1 MPRVAQYAFLPAGH
15 AAPEVNELREAY
27 SAHQRGHLVEAE
39 RGYLAALQQ
48 TPDEVDALHLLGVLR
63 HQQGRDPEAVGLL
76 QRAVALRP
84 RFAGAHLNLGNA
96 WKALKQFDEA
106 QASYRAALAVQPDFA
121 HAHFNL
127 ANTLVTLEH
136 HEEAIA
142 HFEQAVRLQPNHAAA
157 FNNLG
162 NSLAAL
168 HRHEAAAGAFYKAIQ
183 LQPGYAGAHNNLG
196 IALNALDRHEA
207 ALEQFRTALASQP
220 NFTLARF
227 NLGSTLDKLNRSAE
241 AIEPLERVASDQP
254 EFAPAHYALGNA
266 YANTGRLDDALIE
279 FDAAIATDPTFAL
292 AWQDLGTVA
301 YDLGNYAKAA
311 QALDQA
317 TQLRP
322 DLALAQYNRGLVALM
337 NGDFERGFDAYE
349 WRWNVWPRPDV
360 AAPAWRGGPLPETGP
375 RLLIHA
381 EQGLGD
387 TLQFVR
393 YVPRLVAAGAKVV
406 LEVQP
411 SLARLIAPSAE
422 AWGVELIER
431 GAKRPPVDAECP
443 LLSLPLALGTRA
455 NSIPRNVPYVM
466 APGLTSG
473 SGDGARRRVGIVW
486 SGAVRERRETRAIP
500 VSALTS
506 LFIVEDID
514 WVVLQPDVRDEDRD
528 RLAAWS
534 AIRYPARPKD
544 FADTADTIAS
554 LDLVVTID
562 TAVAHLAGA
571 MGRPV
576 WIMLPKGPDWRWGP
590 SASTTPWYPSAK
602 LFRQQNAGDWAG
614 VIEQISVALRSGGG

>member
-1 MPRVAQYAFLPAGH
+1 M
-15 AAPEVNELREAY
+15 NELREAY
-27 SAHQRGHLVEAE
+27 AAHQSGRLVEAE

-48 TPDEVDALHLLGVLR
+48 SPDEVDALHLLGVLR
-63 HQQGRDPEAVGLL
+63 HQQGRNAEAVELL
-76 QRAVALRP
+76 RRAVALRP

-96 WKALKQFDEA
+96 WKALRQFDEA

-136 HEEAIA
+136 HEDAIN
-142 HFEQAVRLQPNHAAA
+142 HFEQAVRLQPTHAAA

-168 HRHEAAAGAFYKAIQ
+168 QRHEAAAGAFYKAIQ

-196 IALNALDRHEA
+196 LALNALGRHDEA
-207 ALEQFRTALASQP
+207 LDQFRKALLTEP

-227 NLGSTLDKLNRSAE
+227 NYGTTLDKLSRSAD
-241 AIEPLERVASDQP
+241 AIEPLERVTRDQP
-254 EFAPAHYALGNA
+254 AFAPAHYALGNA
-266 YANTGRLDDALIE
+266 YANLGRLANAEAALAKSVE
-279 FDAAIATDPTFAL
+279 LDPSFAL
-292 AWQDLGTVA
+292 AWQDYGTVA
-301 YDLGNYAKAA
+301 YDLGDYARAGHA
-311 QALDQA
+311 FEEA
-317 TQLRP
+317 TRLRP

-349 WRWNVWPRPDV
+349 WRWNVWPRPTV
-360 AAPAWRGGPLPETGP
+360 AAPPWRGGALPETGK

-387 TLQFVR
+387 TIQFIR
-393 YVPRLVAAGAKVV
+393 YVPRLVAAGAQVV

-411 SLARLIAPSAE
+411 SLAKLFAPSAE

-431 GAKRPPVDAECP
+431 GARRPAVDAECP

-466 APGLTSG
+466 APGLG
-473 SGDGARRRVGIVW
+473 SGYTETTRRRVGIVW
-486 SGAVRERRETRAIP
+486 SGAIRERRETRAIP
-500 VSALTS
+500 VDALTS
-506 LFIVEDID
+506 LFVIEDIE
-514 WVVLQPDVRDEDRD
+514 WCVLQHEVLDEDRV

-534 AIRYPARPKD
+534 SISYPDKPKD
-544 FADTADTIAS
+544 FADTADLIAQ

-562 TAVAHLAGA
+562 TSVAHLAGA

-590 SASTTPWYPSAK
+590 SASTTPWYPGAK
-602 LFRQQNAGDWAG
+602 LFRQTTAGDWSG
-614 VIEQISVALRSGGG
+614 VVNDVCAALRSGGW

>member
-1 MPRVAQYAFLPAGH
+1 M
-15 AAPEVNELREAY
+15 NELREAY
-27 SAHQRGHLVEAE
+27 AAHQRGHLADAE
-39 RGYLAALQQ
+39 RGYVAALQQ
-48 TPDEVDALHLLGVLR
+48 APDEVDALHLLGVLR
-63 HQQGRDPEAVGLL
+63 HQQGRDAEAVDLL
-76 QRAVALRP
+76 RRAVSLRP

-136 HEEAIA
+136 HEEAID
-142 HFEQAVRLQPNHAAA
+142 HFEQAVRLQPTHAAA

-168 HRHEAAAGAFYKAIQ
+168 NRHEAAAGAFYKAIQ
-183 LQPGYAGAHNNLG
+183 LQPRYAGAHNNLG
-196 IALNALDRHEA
+196 LALNSLGRHDE
-207 ALEQFRTALASQP
+207 ALEQFRKALASEP

-227 NLGSTLDKLNRSAE
+227 NFGSTLDKLNRSDE
-241 AIEPLERVASDQP
+241 AIEPLERVARDQP
-254 EFAPAHYALGNA
+254 QFAPAHYALGNA
-266 YANTGRLDDALIE
+266 YANTARLADAKASLETAISM
-279 FDAAIATDPTFAL
+279 DASFAL

-301 YDLGNYAKAA
+301 YDLGDYTKAI

-317 TQLRP
+317 THLRP
-322 DLALAQYNRGLVALM
+322 DLAVAQYNRGLVALM
-337 NGDFERGFDAYE
+337 NGEFERGFDAYE
-349 WRWNVWPRPDV
+349 WRWNVWPRPEV
-360 AAPAWRGGPLPETGP
+360 AAPAWRGGPMPASGN
-375 RLLIHA
+375 RLLVHA

-387 TLQFVR
+387 TIQFIR
-393 YVPRLVAAGAKVV
+393 YIPRLVKAGIDVV

-411 SLARLIAPSAE
+411 SLVKLFAPSAE

-431 GAKRPPVDAECP
+431 GARRPPVDAECP
-443 LLSLPLALGTRA
+443 LLSLPLALGTRQG
-455 NSIPRNVPYVM
+455 SIPRNVPYVM
-466 APGLTSG
+466 APGLSPG
-473 SGDGARRRVGIVW
+473 FNDVPGKRVGIVW

-506 LFIVEDID
+506 LFVIEDID
-514 WVVLQPDVRDEDRD
+514 WVVLQPDVRDDDRV

-534 AIRYPARPKD
+534 GVSYAPAPKD
-544 FADTADTIAS
+544 FADTADMIAQ

-562 TAVAHLAGA
+562 TSVAHLAGA

-590 SASTTPWYPSAK
+590 SAGTTPWYPSAR
-602 LFRQQNAGDWAG
+602 LFRQTVAGDWSN
-614 VIEQISVALRSGGG
+614 VVNDVCCALRNGGW